1 MGRQPCCDKV
11 GLKKGPWT
19 AEEDKKLINF
29 ILTNGH
35 CCWRAVP
42 KLAGLLRCGKSCRL
56 RWTNYLRP
64 DLKRGLLS
72 ESEEKMVIDLHSQLG
87 NRWSKIAAHL
97 PGRTDNE
104 IKNHWNTHIK
114 KKLKKMGIDP
124 LTHKPI
130 SSSSDGQQQTQEK
143 SAAKDEK
150 AATEEAQTVG
160 EQNPITLTDPI
171 EADDGF
177 LSKSPAFCTDE
188 VPMIQPHEI
197 IVPAGPSTSSSS
209 TSSSNSN
216 SNSASSSSSCSN
228 SSKPSAMAEE
238 IQLPCMEWQEAM
250 YLWGFDDLMWWD
262 SSLCCDDINEGKLA
276 LDPLQSQRST
286 ALFDQEA
293 WKFELF

>member
-29 ILTNGH
+29 ILTNGQ

-72 ESEEKMVIDLHSQLG
+72 DSEEKMVIDLHSQLG
-87 NRWSKIAAHL
+87 NRWSKIAAQL

-124 LTHKPI
+124 NTHKPI
-130 SSSSDGQQQTQEK
+130 PDDHHQETDGDKKT
-143 SAAKDEK
+143 
-150 AATEEAQTVG
+150 
-160 EQNPITLTDPI
+160 EQNVDPI
-171 EADDGF
+171 DE
-177 LSKSPAFCTDE
+177 FCTDE

-197 IVPAGPSTSSSS
+197 MVPSASTSSSS
-209 TSSSNSN
+209 TATASSNSN
-216 SNSASSSSSCSN
+216 SNSN
-228 SSKPSAMAEE
+228 SSEE
-238 IQLPCMEWQEAM
+238 IQLPCMEWQESM
-250 YLWGFDDLMWWD
+250 YLWGLDDIMGWD
-262 SSLCCDDINEGKLA
+262 SSLCSDDPFSSA
-276 LDPLQSQRST
+276 QYQRTTT
-286 ALFDQEA
+286 ASAGAFDQES